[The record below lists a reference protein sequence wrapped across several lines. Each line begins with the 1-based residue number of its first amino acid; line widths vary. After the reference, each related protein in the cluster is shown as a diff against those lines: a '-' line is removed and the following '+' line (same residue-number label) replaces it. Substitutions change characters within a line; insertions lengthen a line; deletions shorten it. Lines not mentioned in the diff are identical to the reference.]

1 MAEVILRVE
10 DVPREARL
18 GENARIRVWVKPQ
31 GSSSGQ
37 GLNLDVSR
45 ISAIHYFR
53 GNYYVVY
60 TTDKV
65 DFYRPYVVEQIP
77 PLAIQLKFV
86 AKEETIYYCGFCGCE
101 MIWDADELFCPQ
113 CRAGVEWDAPPK
125 VEKARIFRI
134 ETTTEEEVAQLAE
147 KLLGVKVV
155 KVANV
160 HRRSMGG
167 GDVPK
172 FPFHEIRIGL
182 LSGVVDGV
190 AEVTDPVFAETWWD
204 DNMVYQHQEHG
215 RFIAVRLDFRDS
227 YGTYA
232 TYLLEFEGE
241 PKWDI
246 VQQLEEE
253 EKKRREELKRLEEE
267 RWRQWLAEQ
276 EKKRKKLEKW
286 TPEKVVEKAI
296 ANLPDWADGAVV
308 YTVVSRTEVDAD
320 VIRYLLPVKKS
331 KYNGD
336 YYTSPD
342 WAEIK
347 GIPRQALDK
356 LADTVILRN
365 GKAYKA
371 KISKSNGKYVN
382 IKLAEEVKLE

>member
-1 MAEVILRVE
+1 MAEVILCLE

-18 GENARIRVWVKPQ
+18 GGNGRIRVWAKPQ
-31 GSSSGQ
+31 GASSSQ
-37 GLNLDVSR
+37 GLDLDAAR
-45 ISAIHYFR
+45 ISAIYYFR

-65 DFYRPYVVEQIP
+65 DFYRPYIAEQIP
-77 PLAIQLKFV
+77 PLATQLKFV
-86 AKEETIYYCGFCGCE
+86 VKEETIYYCGFCGCE
-101 MIWDADELFCPQ
+101 MMWDGDDLFCPQ
-113 CRAGVEWDAPPK
+113 CRGGVEWDAPPK
-125 VEKARIFRI
+125 AEKVRIFRVV
-134 ETTTEEEVAQLAE
+134 TTAEEEVAQFAE

-155 KVANV
+155 KVAEAY
-160 HRRSMGG
+160 RRSIGG
-167 GDVPK
+167 GAVPK
-172 FPFHEIRIGL
+172 FPFHEIRVGL
-182 LSGVVDGV
+182 LSGLVDGV

-204 DNMVYQHQEHG
+204 DNMVYQHQERG

-241 PKWDI
+241 PDFSI
-246 VQQLEEE
+246 VEQLEEE
-253 EKKRREELKRLEEE
+253 ERKRREEEKRKREEEE
-267 RWRQWLAEQ
+267 RRWLEEQ
-276 EKKRKKLEKW
+276 RKKQRELEKW
-286 TPEKVVEKAI
+286 TPEKVVEKAV
-296 ANLPDWADGAVV
+296 ASLPDWADGVVV

-331 KYNGD
+331 KYNGG

-347 GIPRQALDK
+347 GIPERALDK
-356 LADTVILRN
+356 FADTVILRN

-371 KISKSNGKYVN
+371 KIGKSNGKYVN
-382 IKLAEEVKLE
+382 IKLAEEVKLG